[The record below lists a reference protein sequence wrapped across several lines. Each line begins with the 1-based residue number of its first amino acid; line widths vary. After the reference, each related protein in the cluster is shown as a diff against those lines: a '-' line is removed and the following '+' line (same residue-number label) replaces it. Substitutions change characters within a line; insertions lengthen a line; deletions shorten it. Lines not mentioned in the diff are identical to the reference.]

1 MNSNKHFWSRSGV
14 SVAVATML
22 CLGAA
27 SANAVSLGKIRVQ
40 SALGQNL
47 FAEIDIAD
55 LSDDEAK
62 AVSPTLA
69 SPAAFAGMGL
79 EYNAALNGMQ
89 VSMLLRPNGSRYLK
103 LVGNRPLNEPFVDL
117 AIELSW
123 ASGRLVR
130 PYRLLLDPPKNPE
143 TASPSLAVAPA
154 PVTAVAS
161 EKVDVEVKDARP
173 KVNSAPTP
181 GTVALTPSTERTPA
195 VQVTALPKSATDLGQ
210 ESQGRQQVEIASG
223 QTAGNLAKS
232 LKPAGATVEQML
244 LAMLNANP
252 DAFIRG
258 NVNLIRAG
266 SIITIPDDAAV
277 SKFSSSQARQM
288 VAQQNQSFRSGN
300 RFAGGAKPN
309 AGTGD
314 KNPASPAAAG
324 TNSTDA
330 LKLSKGSVQEQAEKE
345 RMEQIARQRTK
356 ADAAT
361 QAAELSRNIEELN
374 QLTKVAAQPATV
386 VSTPVAA
393 AQEPAKP
400 DASAAVAQA
409 EVGKGVVPAITQSAV
424 VAPTDDTLNELLQNP
439 SLLGGFSAVIAALGG
454 LLWYR
459 KRNANGSLAAANTRA
474 VSEWGNDSSFALT
487 ASEGQQV
494 TSAEL
499 TGAGSS
505 TIAYPDTQ
513 LDLSN
518 DLDPVAEAEVYLAY
532 GKDLP
537 AEEILKEGLR
547 QTPSRVAIYIKLL
560 SIYAKRGDSVSFETS
575 ANEVAKLLGTEG
587 HEWDQVKALGRELD
601 PSNPRYMLPAEPSP
615 VANTPLDTQN
625 FVQSMFTL
633 DAAKS
638 PGQPGKE
645 ASGSNV
651 QPSATLPSFELLAST
666 PTMAHAPNLASSTS
680 ARSGVAA
687 TQAKRAPSGVQIT
700 AEDAERLET
709 TLALAVQFIGIGEK
723 DGARALLDEVI
734 SSGDALLQK
743 RAKSLLADLA

>member
-1 MNSNKHFWSRSGV
+1 MNSNKHFWGRSGV

-47 FAEIDIAD
+47 SAEIDIAD

-62 AVSPTLA
+62 AVSTALA
-69 SPAAFAGMGL
+69 SPAAFVGMGL
-79 EYNAALNGMQ
+79 EYNAALNGLQ
-89 VSMLLRPNGSRYLK
+89 VSMLVRPNGSRYLK
-103 LVGNRPLNEPFVDL
+103 LLSNRPLNEPFVDL

-123 ASGRLVR
+123 PSGRLVR
-130 PYRLLLDPPKNPE
+130 PYRLLLDPPKNSE
-143 TASPSLAVAPA
+143 TASPSLAIALAPA
-154 PVTAVAS
+154 APVVN
-161 EKVDVEVKDARP
+161 EKVDIEAKDARP
-173 KVNSAPTP
+173 KVNSASSPA
-181 GTVALTPSTERTPA
+181 TVALTTGTERA
-195 VQVTALPKSATDLGQ
+195 TAAQTTVLPKSASDLGQ
-210 ESQGRQQVEIASG
+210 EPQKRQQVEIAAG

-232 LKPAGATVEQML
+232 LKPAGATIEQML

-252 DAFIRG
+252 EAFIRG

-266 SIITIPDDAAV
+266 SIITIPDAAAV
-277 SKFSSSQARQM
+277 SMISSLQARQM

-300 RFAGGAKPN
+300 RVAGSAKSN
-309 AGTGD
+309 AGPSD
-314 KNPASPAAAG
+314 KNATSPATTG
-324 TNSTDA
+324 TNPTDV
-330 LKLSKGSVQEQAEKE
+330 LKLSKGTVQENAEKE

-374 QLTKVAAQPATV
+374 QLTKVAAQPASV

-393 AQEPAKP
+393 QQEPTKP
-400 DASAAVAQA
+400 DASVAIAQA
-409 EVGKGVVPAITQSAV
+409 DVGKVAVPVVSQSAV
-424 VAPTDDTLNELLQNP
+424 VAPTDDALNELLHNP
-439 SLLGGFSAVIAALGG
+439 GLLGGFSVVIAALGG

-459 KRNANGSLAAANTRA
+459 KRNANGSVAAANARS
-474 VSEWGNDSSFALT
+474 VSEWGGDSNFALT
-487 ASEGQQV
+487 TGEGQQV

-499 TGAGSS
+499 TSAGSS

-513 LDLSN
+513 VDLSN

-560 SIYAKRGDSVSFETS
+560 GIYAKRGDSVSFETS

-587 HEWDQVKALGRELD
+587 PEWDQVKALGRELD
-601 PSNPRYMLPAEPSP
+601 PSSPRYMLPAEPSP
-615 VANTPLDTQN
+615 VANVPLDTQN

-633 DAAKS
+633 EAAKS
-638 PGQPGKE
+638 AGQHGKE
-645 ASGSNV
+645 SSGGQR
-651 QPSATLPSFELLAST
+651 QPSATLPTFELLAST
-666 PTMAHAPNLASSTS
+666 ATPTHSANPVGLTS
-680 ARSGVAA
+680 ARSGMAA
-687 TQAKRAPSGVQIT
+687 GQAQRSPSGAQLPV
-700 AEDAERLET
+700 EDAERLET

-734 SSGDALLQK
+734 SCGDALLQK

>member
-47 FAEIDIAD
+47 SAEIDIAD
-55 LSDDEAK
+55 LSDEDAK

-69 SPAAFAGMGL
+69 TPAAFAGMGL

-89 VSMLLRPNGSRYLK
+89 VSMLLRPNGSRYIK
-103 LVGNRPLNEPFVDL
+103 LASSRPLNEPFVDL

-130 PYRLLLDPPKNPE
+130 PYRLLLDPPKNQE
-143 TASPSLAVAPA
+143 VVSPSPTIAAAPLAA
-154 PVTAVAS
+154 PVVVS
-161 EKVDVEVKDARP
+161 EKVDGIVKDPRA
-173 KVNSAPTP
+173 KVSSATP
-181 GTVALTPSTERTPA
+181 PVAVAITTGTDGTNA
-195 VQVTALPKSATDLGQ
+195 VSIAALPKSSSDSSQ
-210 ESQGRQQVEIASG
+210 EPQKRQQIEITAG

-244 LAMLNANP
+244 LAILNANP

-266 SIITIPDDAAV
+266 SIITIPDAAAV
-277 SKFSSSQARQM
+277 SNFSSSRARQM
-288 VAQQNQSFRSGN
+288 VAQQNQSFRSGS
-300 RFAGGAKPN
+300 RVAGSAKSN
-309 AGTGD
+309 TGTGD
-314 KNPASPAAAG
+314 KSNATPAATG
-324 TNSTDA
+324 TKPADA
-330 LKLSKGSVQEQAEKE
+330 LVLSKGTVQEKAEKE

-361 QAAELSRNIEELN
+361 QAAELARNIEELN
-374 QLTKVAAQPATV
+374 QLTKAAQPSAV
-386 VSTPVAA
+386 ASGPAA
-393 AQEPAKP
+393 AVQEPAKP
-400 DASAAVAQA
+400 EAPTTAGRAQGGVAAVPVVAPSAAVAPLD
-409 EVGKGVVPAITQSAV
+409 E
-424 VAPTDDTLNELLQNP
+424 TLDKLLHSP
-439 SLLGGFSAVIAALGG
+439 GLLGAAAAVIAALGG

-459 KRNANGSLAAANTRA
+459 KRSAQGSVADAHTRA
-474 VSEWGNDSSFALT
+474 VSEWGTDSNFAFDT
-487 ASEGQQV
+487 GEGRQAASV
-494 TSAEL
+494 EL
-499 TGAGSS
+499 PSAGSS

-547 QTPSRVAIYIKLL
+547 QTPNRVAIYIKLL
-560 SIYAKRGDSVSFETS
+560 GIYAKRGDSVGFEAS
-575 ANEVAKLLGTEG
+575 ANEVAKLVGTEST
-587 HEWDQVKALGRELD
+587 EWDQVKDLGRALD
-601 PSNPRYMLPAEPSP
+601 PGNPRYRAPAEPSP
-615 VANTPLDTQN
+615 AANAPLDAPN

-633 DAAKS
+633 EAAKS
-638 PGQPGKE
+638 PELHEKGS
-645 ASGSNV
+645 ASGNPK
-651 QPSATLPSFELLAST
+651 PSVTLPIFEHLG
-666 PTMAHAPNLASSTS
+666 STS
-680 ARSGVAA
+680 GLVRNPHPADARAA
-687 TQAKRAPSGVQIT
+687 HLPT
-700 AEDAERLET
+700 EDAERLET

-723 DGARALLDEVI
+723 EGARALLDEVI
-734 SSGDALLQK
+734 ASGDALLQT
-743 RAKSLLADLA
+743 RAKSLLAELA

>member
-47 FAEIDIAD
+47 SAEIDVAD

-103 LVGNRPLNEPFVDL
+103 LVSNRPLNEPFVDL

-123 ASGRLVR
+123 GSGRLVR
-130 PYRLLLDPPKNPE
+130 PYRLLLDPPKNSE
-143 TASPSLAVAPA
+143 TVSSSPVIATAPA
-154 PVTAVAS
+154 TAVSS
-161 EKVDVEVKDARP
+161 EKVDIEVKDTRT
-173 KVNSAPTP
+173 KVNTAPTP
-181 GTVALTPSTERTPA
+181 GTVALANAAERTVA
-195 VQVTALPKSATDLGQ
+195 VPIAALPKSASDLGQ
-210 ESQGRQQVEIASG
+210 EPKKPQQVEITAG

-232 LKPAGATVEQML
+232 LKPAGTTVEQML

-252 DAFIRG
+252 EAFIRG

-266 SIITIPDDAAV
+266 SIITIPDVATV
-277 SKFSSSQARQM
+277 SKVGSLQARQM

-300 RFAGGAKPN
+300 RVAGSAKSN
-309 AGTGD
+309 AATVD
-314 KNPASPAAAG
+314 KNAASPAASG

-330 LKLSKGSVQEQAEKE
+330 LKLSKGTVQEQAEKE

-374 QLTKVAAQPATV
+374 QLTKVATQPATV

-393 AQEPAKP
+393 VQEPTKP
-400 DASAAVAQA
+400 DAPVAVAQA
-409 EVGKGVVPAITQSAV
+409 DISKAAVTVVTPSVA
-424 VAPTDDTLNELLQNP
+424 VAPEDDALNELLHNP
-439 SLLGGFSAVIAALGG
+439 GLLGGFSAVIAALAG

-459 KRNANGSLAAANTRA
+459 KRNANGSLAVANARA
-474 VSEWGNDSSFALT
+474 VSEWDGDSSFALT
-487 ASEGQQV
+487 TGEGQQV
-494 TSAEL
+494 TSVEL
-499 TGAGSS
+499 TSAGSS
-505 TIAYPDTQ
+505 TIAYPETQ
-513 LDLSN
+513 VDLSN

-547 QTPSRVAIYIKLL
+547 QTPTRVAIYIKLL
-560 SIYAKRGDSVSFETS
+560 GIYAKRGDSVSFEAS

-587 HEWDQVKALGRELD
+587 SEWDQVKALGRELD

-615 VANTPLDTQN
+615 VANAPLDTQN

-633 DAAKS
+633 EAAKS
-638 PGQPGKE
+638 PGHQVKE
-645 ASGSNV
+645 PSGGHL
-651 QPSATLPSFELLAST
+651 QPSATSPSFELSAST
-666 PTMAHAPNLASSTS
+666 AALTHSPNPAGSTS
-680 ARSGVAA
+680 ARSGMAA
-687 TQAKRAPSGVQIT
+687 GQAQRAPSAAQLP

-734 SSGDALLQK
+734 ACGDALLQK
-743 RAKSLLADLA
+743 RAKNLLADLA